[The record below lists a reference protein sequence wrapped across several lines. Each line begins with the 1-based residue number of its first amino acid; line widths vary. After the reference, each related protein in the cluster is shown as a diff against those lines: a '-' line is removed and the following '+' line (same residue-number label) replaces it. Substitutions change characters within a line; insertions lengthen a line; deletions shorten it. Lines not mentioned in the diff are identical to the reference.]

1 MPQLRDSLPT
11 ALGAA
16 RHVALDDSESNTHS
30 HTTVFL
36 MIPDLTLRLYYR
48 HIGQSEICARGDQE
62 RARCVQVVC
71 VQVRQGCAA
80 PTVT

>member
-1 MPQLRDSLPT
+1 MPQPRVSLPT

-16 RHVALDDSESNTHS
+16 RHVALDDSESSACS

-36 MIPDLTLRLYYR
+36 IVPDLTLRLYYR

-62 RARCVQVVC
+62 RARCVYVVS